1 MTVNL
6 RQLVAEA
13 EAVLSEADQEDL
25 AHLIESFLN
34 SAEGAAD
41 FTAEE
46 LEHIRRLESQPFV
59 AADPAEVEALLGWR
73 G

>member
-25 AHLIESFLN
+25 AHLIESFLS

-41 FTAEE
+41 FTPEE
-46 LEHIRRLESQPFV
+46 LEHIRRISAEPFV
-59 AADPAEVEALLGWR
+59 PADPARVAAFFAGR
-73 G
+73 D